1 MRRFRSRASIQEC
14 GGEATALGNQ
24 GDGIAN
30 SGGLAIAL
38 LKRTVA
44 RNDRSPR
51 LHCADRMTVPIERTR
66 MSRGQLLVVLG
77 VGFGIAVTIGNT
89 IGAGILRTPG
99 VIAAHLQ
106 TFGVFMAAWIAGAI
120 YALLGANALAE
131 LGTLMPRSGG
141 QYVFVRHGLGDY
153 AGFVVGW
160 SDWISTCGTTAAV
173 AIVVGEYTVSLWP
186 AARTQQVV
194 ALAVVALLTVVQWLG
209 VRAGGTVQNFTSTLK
224 ALALLL
230 FVVVCFWLG
239 SRTPWAP
246 TAAMADHEGSLV
258 VAFILALQ
266 SVIYTYD
273 GWSAVIYFSEE
284 VKDAARNIPRAML
297 SSVVSIAAIYLLVNL
312 AFLRVVSLPTIA
324 GHNFAAGAVVEHLFG
339 ANGQLVLRLLVIVLL
354 LSAVSSNVL
363 MAPRVLFAMSRDGLV
378 WRGASEVNR
387 GGTPDIALL
396 ISSLLAAAFIA
407 TGTFE
412 TVIAKLSFFFVA
424 NYALS
429 FLTLFILR
437 RREPD
442 APRPYRAWGH
452 PVTTG
457 LAIAA
462 SLAFLVG
469 VVVSDLVSSAW
480 ALGLLFLSIPVYLVI
495 RKR

>member
-1 MRRFRSRASIQEC
+1 M
-14 GGEATALGNQ
+14 
-24 GDGIAN
+24 
-30 SGGLAIAL
+30 
-38 LKRTVA
+38 
-44 RNDRSPR
+44 
-51 LHCADRMTVPIERTR
+51 
-66 MSRGQLLVVLG
+66 
-77 VGFGIAVTIGNT
+77 TIGNT
-89 IGAGILRTPG
+89 VGAGILRTPG
-99 VIAAHLQ
+99 VIAGHLQ
-106 TFGVFMAAWIAGAI
+106 TFWLFMAAWIAGAV

-131 LGTLMPRSGG
+131 LGTLVPRSGG

-173 AIVVGEYTVSLWP
+173 AIVVGEYAVDLWP
-186 AARTQQVV
+186 DARSRQVV
-194 ALAVVALLTVVQWLG
+194 ALVVVALLTVVQWLG
-209 VRAGGTVQNFTSTLK
+209 IRAGGAVQNFTSILK
-224 ALALLL
+224 ALALLM
-230 FVVVCFWLG
+230 FIGVCFWLG
-239 SRTPWAP
+239 NRSPAAP
-246 TAAMADHEGSLV
+246 TAITADAEGSLL

-284 VKDAARNIPRAML
+284 VKDSGRNIPRAML
-297 SSVVSIAAIYLLVNL
+297 SSVLAVAAIYLLVNL

-324 GHNFAAGAVVEHLFG
+324 GHNFAAGAVIQHLFG
-339 ANGQLVLRLLVIVLL
+339 VNGQVALRGLVIVML

-363 MAPRVLFAMSRDGLV
+363 MAPRVLFAMSRDGLF
-378 WRGASEVNR
+378 WRGAREVNR

-396 ISSLLAAAFIA
+396 ISSMLAAAFIV

-412 TVIAKLSFFFVA
+412 TVIAKLAFFFVA
-424 NYALS
+424 NYTLS
-429 FLTLFILR
+429 FITLFVLR

-452 PVTTG
+452 PFTTG

-462 SLAFLVG
+462 SLAFLIGAVA
-469 VVVSDLVSSAW
+469 SDLVSSAW
-480 ALGLLFLSIPVYLVI
+480 ALGLLFLSIPVYLII